1 MPTAERAPLT
11 LHVRRASGG
20 FRRRRWRRRAPA
32 RYATEDQ
39 QKMAAAAVWL
49 AAPPPPSAGW
59 CALLLLLGS
68 HRSVLPLSTQ
78 KGIRSPPPTAATTA
92 ARPMMQQQQEV
103 PVQCSR
109 GLGTQ
114 ADVPRLRW
122 NYSSALTREPI
133 TTAHFGVLLG
143 APSRVAVVD
152 AITFKTDDTT
162 VALSPTSLSAAVFD
176 GVGGASGGGGGTRLL
191 VDYPEPQR
199 SDILDMLFKPKHGT
213 RNAIFQC
220 KFSVRESDIILCRV
234 SSHAVQFLDYLTFGM
249 RPMQGHPCNT

>member
-1 MPTAERAPLT
+1 MLT
-11 LHVRRASGG
+11 MLLL
-20 FRRRRWRRRAPA
+20 PA
-32 RYATEDQ
+32 A
-39 QKMAAAAVWL
+39 AAAAVWP
-49 AAPPPPSAGW
+49 AVPPPPPHAGW
-59 CALLLLLGS
+59 ALLLALLLGS

-78 KGIRSPPPTAATTA
+78 KGIRSPPPTAATTTA
-92 ARPMMQQQQEV
+92 PPMQQQQEV
-103 PVQCSR
+103 PVQCSRR

-143 APSRVAVVD
+143 APSKVAVD
-152 AITFKTDDTT
+152 AITLKTDDTT
-162 VALSPTSLSAAVFD
+162 VTLSPTSLSAAVFD

-213 RNAIFQC
+213 RNAIFLC

-234 SSHAVQFLDYLTFGM
+234 SSQSSFLII
-249 RPMQGHPCNT
+249 